1 MSPQPAG
8 NVIRSLIAAL
18 TLSVPT
24 WTACRDAPVS
34 PPSIVDVRSPV
45 LAISSTAEDIAL
57 LRSLVAA
64 LETDGTLNAGQANAL
79 TSKIDAAARRLEAD
93 RGKAA
98 TNVFG
103 AFVNQVHAFV
113 NARVLT
119 AGQAQPLLDAV
130 LSLTG
135 SGVPRKALA
144 AGYRFTCALNDTGAA
159 QCWGLNEYGQLGDGT
174 TQTRLAPVRVLGE
187 HTFRQITAGSD
198 FACALT
204 GDGVVYCWGA
214 NASGQLGDGSNT
226 DRKSPGAV
234 ATTLR
239 FVQIT
244 AGAYHA
250 CALTSSGSA
259 YCWGRNDAGPVG
271 DGSWT
276 NRNVPTP
283 VAGGLS
289 FTEVRA
295 GGFHTCGT
303 TASGS
308 YCWGWNAFAQ
318 LGDGTLTSRNV
329 PTPIA
334 GGTNFR
340 TIAPYAYH
348 TCALTDAGRAYCWG
362 DYGGG
367 ALGDDMMVPH
377 YVPAPV
383 AGGLTFGTLSDGG
396 VLGSFTC
403 GVTTAGPTYCWGVNN
418 YGQVGDG
425 TNIERRTPTLVAGGH
440 AFTRLTGGGEHN
452 CGRTGAGAIYCWGGN
467 FAGQLGDGTTI
478 SRNTPTPVAG
488 GG

>member
-1 MSPQPAG
+1 MSPQQARTFT
-8 NVIRSLIAAL
+8 RSVMAAL

-24 WTACRDAPVS
+24 WTACRDAPMS
-34 PPSIVDVRSPV
+34 PPATVDVRAPV
-45 LAISSTAEDIAL
+45 LAVSSTLEDVAL
-57 LRSLVAA
+57 LRSLVAG
-64 LETDGTLNAGQANAL
+64 LKTDGALNAGQANAL
-79 TSKIDAAARRLEAD
+79 TSKIDAAARRFDAD
-93 RGKAA
+93 RGKSA

-119 AGQAQPLLDAV
+119 AAQAQPLLDAV

-135 SGVPRKALA
+135 SGVPRKPLA
-144 AGYRFTCALNDTGAA
+144 AGYRFTCALTDAGAA
-159 QCWGLNEYGQLGDGT
+159 RCWGLNEYGQLGDGT
-174 TQTRLAPVRVLGE
+174 TKTQLTPVRVLGE
-187 HTFRQITAGSD
+187 LTFRQLAAGAD
-198 FACALT
+198 FACALA
-204 GDGVVYCWGA
+204 GNGVAYCWGA

-226 DRKSPGAV
+226 SPASPAPV

-239 FVQIT
+239 FVSIT

-250 CALTSSGSA
+250 CGLTRAGSA
-259 YCWGRNDAGPVG
+259 YCWGRNDVGPVG

-276 NRNVPTP
+276 NRNVPTA
-283 VAGGLS
+283 VAGELA
-289 FTEVRA
+289 FTDIRA
-295 GGFHTCGT
+295 GGFHTCGVT
-303 TASGS
+303 TSGS

-318 LGDGTLTSRNV
+318 LGDGTLTNRYV
-329 PTPIA
+329 PTPIS
-334 GGTNFR
+334 GGAIVR

-367 ALGDDMMVPH
+367 ALGDDRMTPH

-383 AGGLTFGTLSDGG
+383 AGGLTFATLSDGG

-403 GVTTAGPTYCWGVNN
+403 GVITAGPTYCWGVNN

-425 TNIERRTPTLVAGGH
+425 TNTERRTPTLVAGGH
-440 AFTRLTGGGEHN
+440 SFTRLTGGGEHN
-452 CGRTGAGAIYCWGGN
+452 CGRTIAGAIYCWGGN
-467 FAGQLGDGTTI
+467 FVGQLGDGTTF
-478 SRNTPTPVAG
+478 SRNKPTPVAG